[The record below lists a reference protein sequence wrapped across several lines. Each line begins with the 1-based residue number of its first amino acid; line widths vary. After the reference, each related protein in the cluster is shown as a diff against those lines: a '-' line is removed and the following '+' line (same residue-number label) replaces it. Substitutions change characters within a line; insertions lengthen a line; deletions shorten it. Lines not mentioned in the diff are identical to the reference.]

1 LKRGGKPVPTRT
13 PGKTLRRIFA
23 TLTVAG
29 FALAFVASVA
39 PVAEAKKSKSTQNEA
54 QWISFDAAAK
64 TVTVKIT
71 KKGKG
76 PNKKLLKARK
86 EATFNVIPEGSVLT
100 RTSVAINGVKG
111 EITDIP
117 EGKTVLI
124 YWVPDEKKEGE
135 FFARKID
142 VIFSEE
148 ELDEKYGKGE

>member
-1 LKRGGKPVPTRT
+1 MPRT
-13 PGKTLRRIFA
+13 ILA
-23 TLTVAG
+23 TLTVAS
-29 FALAFVASVA
+29 FALAFIGLVA
-39 PVAEAKKSKSTQNEA
+39 PADAAKKSKSTQNEA
-54 QWISFDAAAK
+54 EWIAYDAGAK

-76 PNKKLLKARK
+76 PNKKLLKVRK
-86 EATFNVIPEGSVLT
+86 EATFNVIPEGSILT

-117 EGKTVLI
+117 AGKTVLI

-142 VIFSEE
+142 VIFSEA
-148 ELDEKYGKGE
+148 ELDERYPDQQ

>member
-1 LKRGGKPVPTRT
+1 VSTRT
-13 PGKTLRRIFA
+13 PGLKKIFA
-23 TLTVAG
+23 TLTIAG
-29 FALAFVASVA
+29 FAFAFVASIA

-76 PNKKLLKARK
+76 PNKKLLKTRK
-86 EATFNVIPEGSVLT
+86 EATFNVIPEGSILT

-111 EITDIP
+111 ELQDIP

-124 YWVPDEKKEGE
+124 YWVPDPNKDGE

-142 VIFSEE
+142 VIFSEQ
-148 ELDEKYGKGE
+148 ELDERYPDQQ

>member
-1 LKRGGKPVPTRT
+1 L
-13 PGKTLRRIFA
+13 A
-23 TLTVAG
+23 TLTLAS
-29 FALAFVASVA
+29 FAFAFFAFIA

-54 QWISFDAAAK
+54 EWIVYDAAAK

-76 PNKKLLKARK
+76 PNKKLLKTRK

-100 RTSVAINGVKG
+100 RTTVTINGIKS
-111 EITDIP
+111 ELTDIP

-124 YWVPDEKKEGE
+124 YWVPDPNKEGE

-142 VIFSEE
+142 AILSEE
-148 ELDEKYGKGE
+148 ELDAKYGTGE

>member
-1 LKRGGKPVPTRT
+1 VPTRIPRKILT
-13 PGKTLRRIFA
+13 
-23 TLTVAG
+23 TLTVAS
-29 FALAFVASVA
+29 FALAFVGSVA
-39 PVAEAKKSKSTQNEA
+39 PAAAAKKSKSTQNEA

-76 PNKKLLKARK
+76 PNKKLLKPRK
-86 EATFNVIPEGSVLT
+86 EATFNVIPEGSILT

-117 EGKTVLI
+117 AGKTVLI

-142 VIFSEE
+142 VIFSEA
-148 ELDEKYGKGE
+148 ELDAKADAVE

>member
-1 LKRGGKPVPTRT
+1 MPRRSLKRNLT
-13 PGKTLRRIFA
+13 
-23 TLTVAG
+23 TLTVAA
-29 FALAFVASVA
+29 FALAFVASA
-39 PVAEAKKSKSTQNEA
+39 PGVAEARKSKSTQNEA
-54 QWISFDAAAK
+54 QWIAFDAAAK
-64 TVTVKIT
+64 TITVKIT

-76 PNKKLLKARK
+76 PNKNLLKPRK

-100 RTSVAINGVKG
+100 KTTVKINGMKA
-111 EITDIP
+111 ELQDIP

-148 ELDEKYGKGE
+148 ELDERYPDQP